1 MKPVTVDDSVAGEV
15 VELRI
20 HGVSGTRPQDM
31 LGDPYP
37 RQVAGD
43 EAARV
48 FRRTTPIV
56 EPFHGRQRVVEAF
69 HWGRF
74 TSGAASRALWL
85 LLVPFALINL
95 ARYAMLLP
103 HEAGPRAARDRA
115 STLVLRLLG
124 LALTLLLVV
133 SAGFIGWAIGAPKLS
148 WWEGGDG
155 YHVLVGALPCAV
167 VVALTW
173 WFGRQVFIHD
183 PPGGP
188 QPWRTPYGSFDD
200 VGFWTGSPMSSRHRA
215 AHTVASLGI
224 VGLMALALVP
234 MPTWRTW
241 SWLFF
246 FLLVVGNA
254 IAIATGLVVIG
265 VDSAPEGTST
275 ASTPTD
281 SSSLPARLV
290 SLRRWLALPA
300 TVLAVA
306 YAAWAVDQNDRAVPW
321 TTPSTEAVCMVSLV
335 VAVLL
340 VVFAAT
346 CAWQLRDAA
355 AARLK
360 VGVAGD
366 ASYPLVPQAFR
377 PFWYGWGAWL
387 LATVAS
393 FLAFGLSTVAVYWAD
408 KVAGGE
414 GLPFVFSVSA
424 VVWGVVGILVVV
436 ALVPVAAVVL
446 QRPAGGATWLVG
458 LVLLV
463 AAAGLD
469 RNGEKVTFG
478 DVTYLVGPVVL
489 VLALRMIVASKVPD
503 PFDPTLA
510 SDYPADGPDGG
521 GADALERGRSQVRAR
536 WFITEARTRYH
547 WIIGVLAAFS
557 GLSLLAAGVG
567 SAVQLWF
574 WFGPDGRRGS
584 VESGQQYVPG
594 QMLALGIAVLSL
606 LASSL
611 IALGLS
617 TWRDPEKRRTVGI
630 IWDLLSFWPRDAHPL
645 CPPPYGGRAVL
656 GAATRAVQLTEGED
670 DGGLG
675 ASSVVISGH
684 SQGSLIGVASVAV
697 LARLDPSTTNSPPQD
712 TAGDSGES
720 FWLERSRAERAI
732 PKVSLVTYGSQLQ
745 FLYGRLFPT
754 YFGFG
759 RLTWL
764 YSEALRRTP
773 AGTPPLPPER
783 LSRWRNLYRWTD
795 PLGAPVL
802 SWPLDGE
809 RPGPQTVRWTTV
821 ACAAENPCP
830 GHLPESQDS
839 PLRGVEHR
847 WYVIGPDIRLVDP
860 AVVVESAFAPR
871 LAPRGHSD
879 YPLDPVFD
887 AIVADL
893 ATEPPP
899 SPRPEEIDLTTPTD
913 VTDQS
918 GPTASGAEPPPPAT
932 VGPEATDHQRVDDWG
947 TSAS

>member
-1 MKPVTVDDSVAGEV
+1 MKPVIVDDSVAGEV

-85 LLVPFALINL
+85 LLLPFALINL

-115 STLVLRLLG
+115 STFVLRLLG

-133 SAGFIGWAIGAPKLS
+133 AAGFIGWAIGAPRFS
-148 WWEGGDG
+148 WWESHSG
-155 YHVLVGALPCAV
+155 YRVLLGALPCAV
-167 VVALTW
+167 VVGITW

-200 VGFWTGSPMSSRHRA
+200 VGFWTGSPMSSRYRA

-224 VGLMALALVP
+224 VGLLALALVP
-234 MPTWRTW
+234 MPTWWTW

-254 IAIATGLVVIG
+254 VAIATGLVVIG
-265 VDSAPEGTST
+265 DDSAPEGPAP
-275 ASTPTD
+275 ASTPSD
-281 SSSLPARLV
+281 NVAIPSRLV
-290 SLRRWLALPA
+290 SLRRWLAVPA
-300 TVLAVA
+300 TVLAVV
-306 YAAWAVDQNDRAVPW
+306 YAAWAVDQNDRTVLWAV
-321 TTPSTEAVCMVSLV
+321 PSTEAVSMVSLV

-340 VVFAAT
+340 LVFGAT
-346 CAWQLRDAA
+346 CAWQLSDAA
-355 AARLK
+355 ARRLK
-360 VGVAGD
+360 VGEAEN
-366 ASYPLVPQAFR
+366 ASYPLVPKAFR
-377 PFWYGWGAWL
+377 PFWFGWGSWL
-387 LATVAS
+387 LAAVAA
-393 FLAFGLSTVAVYWAD
+393 FLAFGLATVAVFWAS
-408 KVAGGE
+408 KVAGGVD
-414 GLPFVFSVSA
+414 LPIVFSYSA
-424 VVWGVVGILVVV
+424 VVWGVVAVLVVV
-436 ALVPVAAVVL
+436 ALVPVAAAVL
-446 QRPAGGATWLVG
+446 QRPVAGVLWVIG
-458 LVLLV
+458 LVLLGGAGALDTDTARVTVSDV
-463 AAAGLD
+463 A
-469 RNGEKVTFG
+469 
-478 DVTYLVGPVVL
+478 YLVGPAVL
-489 VLALRMIVASKVPD
+489 VLALRLMLAHKVPD
-503 PFDPTLA
+503 PFDDQLA
-510 SDYPADGPDGG
+510 DDYPSDGHDVG
-521 GADALERGRSQVRAR
+521 GALALERGRGQVRTR
-536 WFITEARTRYH
+536 WFITESRTRYH
-547 WIIGVLAAFS
+547 WVIGVLAGIS
-557 GLSLLAAGVG
+557 GLSLLGAGVG

-574 WFGPDGRRGS
+574 WFGPGGRRGDVDAGRDS
-584 VESGQQYVPG
+584 VPTS
-594 QMLALGIAVLSL
+594 MLALGIAVLSL
-606 LASSL
+606 IASML

-656 GAATRAVQLTEGED
+656 GAATRAVQLAEGED

-675 ASSVVISGH
+675 ASSVVLSGH

-712 TAGDSGES
+712 TAGHTGES
-720 FWLERSRAERAI
+720 LWLERSRAERTM

-764 YSEALRRTP
+764 YAEALRRTP

-821 ACAAENPCP
+821 ACAAEKPCP

-860 AVVVESAFAPR
+860 AVVVESAFEPR

-879 YPLDPVFD
+879 YPMDPVFD

-899 SPRPEEIDLTTPTD
+899 VTRPEEIDLTTPTD
-913 VTDQS
+913 VTDPG